1 MSYNGLAEARRRLRL
16 DAGST
21 AGVVRGPPDS
31 CWLPTTCYKTERLT
45 KNFIDDMNYYEASL
59 AAYKKNHGVY
69 TTASKMPLE
78 SKDDLS
84 TAYTPGIAEPCR
96 QIAADPSLV
105 YELTMKGNS
114 VVVVSDGSAI
124 LGLGNI
130 GPLAGLPV
138 MEGKSVLYKKYA
150 NVDAIPLVLASQE
163 VDEIIEAIRMIAP
176 TFGGIHLEDIAAPAC
191 FEVERRLSAMLD
203 IPVMHDDQHATAIVT
218 LAGLINALKVVGKN
232 IGEVKIVINGAG
244 AAGLAIVKL
253 LLAAGAKHQV
263 VLDSKGIIAVGREG
277 MNSDKDEFAKIINVE
292 GRTGTL
298 AEAMAGADVF
308 IGVSKPGL
316 VSVEMVKSM
325 NEKSIVFALAN
336 PEPEILPSLAAEGG
350 AAVIATGR
358 SDFPNQINNVLVF
371 PGLFRGLLDSRVKT
385 LTDEMRLAAAQA
397 IAELVQNPTADKIV
411 PAITEV
417 NPAPFVAAAIAKL
430 KV

>member
-1 MSYNGLAEARRRLRL
+1 
-16 DAGST
+16 
-21 AGVVRGPPDS
+21 
-31 CWLPTTCYKTERLT
+31 
-45 KNFIDDMNYYEASL
+45 MNYYETSL
-59 AAYKKNHGVY
+59 AAYRKNHGVY

-78 SKDDLS
+78 TKDELS
-84 TAYTPGIAEPCR
+84 VAYTPGIAEPCR
-96 QIAADPSLV
+96 QIAKDPSLAW
-105 YELTMKGNS
+105 ELTMKGNS

-150 NVDAIPLVLASQE
+150 NVDAIPIVLASQN
-163 VDEIIEAIRMIAP
+163 VNEIVEAIRMIAP

-203 IPVMHDDQHATAIVT
+203 IPVMHDDQHATAIIT
-218 LAGLINALKVVGKN
+218 LAGLWNALKVVEKK
-232 IGEVKIVINGAG
+232 IEEVKIVVNGAG
-244 AAGLAIVKL
+244 AAGLAITKL
-253 LLAAGAKHQV
+253 LLAAGAKQMV

-277 MNSDKDEFAKIINVE
+277 MNSDKDEFAEIINPLNE
-292 GRTGTL
+292 TGTL
-298 AEAMAGADVF
+298 AEAMKDSDVF

-316 VSVEMVKSM
+316 VTAEMVQTMKPRAV
-325 NEKSIVFALAN
+325 IFALAN
-336 PEPEILPSLAAEGG
+336 PEPEITPEEAKKGG
-350 AAVIATGR
+350 AEVIATGR

-385 LTDEMRLAAAQA
+385 LTDVMRIAASKA
-397 IAELVQNPTADKIV
+397 IADLVETPTATQIV

-417 NPAPFVAAAIAKL
+417 NPAPFVAAAISKL
-430 KV
+430 